1 MKSIHFLV
9 NKEFVDIIIPCIL
22 EAADK
27 SPTSWTIKLRM
38 EVYEKLICL
47 REDKEFNESQRNEL
61 RRLSERLKTM

>member
-27 SPTSWTIKLRM
+27 FPTSWTIKLRM

-47 REDKEFNESQRNEL
+47 REEKEFNESQRNEL